1 MITTDTEFYSSPYYF
16 LLRDKGEKYSLYYS
30 VEENLT
36 EARKKD
42 EVIHFEKSKGAKVK
56 NHLKKVAKEKK
67 IKTTKGLKK
76 DLEELVNLDG
86 ALSNSKIPILD
97 PRLHPKKTMDQT
109 VAAARITNDPISRG
123 YRTYYGESVEEVKE
137 GKHKKIAFYD
147 DKGRWFSSSDN
158 LGDVSTHK
166 KRFGNDITFSVEG
179 YEGKFNTVSDFKK
192 HLKDIE
198 ITPMSSMF
206 SDSENAKERVKQKR
220 IERINKSKLDE
231 VDMSGAFGYEE
242 TEDMDGAETYKYLVK
257 KMGME
262 PDEAK
267 ERTKQKGQDPTG
279 NKDKKSKYYKDK
291 NFVTRATLSEIQKQ
305 KMIKVVEDILM
316 NKKNSNNSEIGKKE
330 MGKSIDELPLLIRK
344 NLKSLLNHVEKNGYS
359 KEDLIKLIKKGE

>member
-1 MITTDTEFYSSPYYF
+1 MITTDAEFYSSPYYF
-16 LLRDKGEKYSLYYS
+16 LLRDKGNKYSLYYS

-42 EVIHFEKSKGAKVK
+42 EVIHFEKSKGDKVK

-97 PRLHPKKTMDQT
+97 PRLHPHKTMDQT

-123 YRTYYGESVEEVKE
+123 YRTYYGESVEEV
-137 GKHKKIAFYD
+137 
-147 DKGRWFSSSDN
+147 S
-158 LGDVSTHK
+158 
-166 KRFGNDITFSVEG
+166 
-179 YEGKFNTVSDFKK
+179 
-192 HLKDIE
+192 E
-198 ITPMSSMF
+198 I
-206 SDSENAKERVKQKR
+206 
-220 IERINKSKLDE
+220 
-231 VDMSGAFGYEE
+231 DMSGAFGYEE
-242 TEDMDGAETYKYLVK
+242 TEDMDGAQTYKYLVK

-267 ERTKQKGQDPTG
+267 DRTKQQGKDPSG
-279 NKDKKSKYYKDK
+279 KKDKKSKYYHDK
-291 NFVTRATLSEIQKQ
+291 NFITRATLSEIQKQ

-316 NKKNSNNSEIGKKE
+316 GKKNSDNSEVGKKD
-330 MGKSIDELPLLIRK
+330 MGKDINELPLLIRK
-344 NLKSLLNHVEKNGYS
+344 NLKSLLKHAESNGVS
-359 KEDLIKLIKKGE
+359 KEELIKMIKKGE

>member
-1 MITTDTEFYSSPYYF
+1 MITADLEFYSSPYYF
-16 LLRDKGEKYSLYYS
+16 LLRDKGEKYSLYFS
-30 VEENLT
+30 VEETLT

-42 EVIHFEKSKGAKVK
+42 EVIHFEKNKGNKVK

-123 YRTYYGESVEEVKE
+123 YRTYYGESVEE
-137 GKHKKIAFYD
+137 
-147 DKGRWFSSSDN
+147 
-158 LGDVSTHK
+158 
-166 KRFGNDITFSVEG
+166 
-179 YEGKFNTVSDFKK
+179 
-192 HLKDIE
+192 IE
-198 ITPMSSMF
+198 
-206 SDSENAKERVKQKR
+206 
-220 IERINKSKLDE
+220 E

-242 TEDMDGAETYKYLVK
+242 TEDMDGAQTYKYLVK

-279 NKDKKSKYYKDK
+279 NKDKKSPYYKDK
-291 NFVTRATLSEIQKQ
+291 NFITRATLSEIQKQ
-305 KMIKVVEDILM
+305 KMIKMVEDMLM
-316 NKKNSNNSEIGKKE
+316 NNKNSDNSEVGKKDTDKKND
-330 MGKSIDELPLLIRK
+330 DELPSLIQK
-344 NLKSLLNHVEKNGYS
+344 NLKSLLKHVESNGYT
-359 KEDLIKLIKKGE
+359 KNDLIRLLKKGE